1 MLLFGI
7 RSSFFCRKIVKNM
20 DTIYSS
26 QTFSGSDWDERKCV
40 WYFADYAAGVCLSL
54 LEGVMRHAQIPNQL
68 KPTYEEAVFALHYIL
83 DNQQEEKEANQETC
97 ARVLFG
103 LHHFALCLPF
113 LKAEY
118 IAVDDED
125 YAQTNLLIAKRIL
138 PVLKNF
144 AERTQCPPSYFNRIY
159 TDFKDQCA
167 HWDAALQEMIFAFEY
182 LAEPAKYHG
191 EKAIRRMQI
200 GLHLFAEYLQ
210 EMYN

>member
-1 MLLFGI
+1 M
-7 RSSFFCRKIVKNM
+7 
-20 DTIYSS
+20 
-26 QTFSGSDWDERKCV
+26 
-40 WYFADYAAGVCLSL
+40 
-54 LEGVMRHAQIPNQL
+54 
-68 KPTYEEAVFALHYIL
+68 HYIL

-182 LAEPAKYHG
+182 LAEPAKYHS

-210 EMYN
+210 KMYNWLELWNEYVQNAHEVQRRLPLRLRGAGTTAGGDTGG